1 MSRFK
6 LLLLVIMTV
15 LVSAPLAHGQ
25 TSKVA
30 VVDFEK
36 AVVESVEGKKSSDK
50 FNGTLQAKQADGEK
64 RQKELEDAQRKL
76 QTQERTLSDTAKA
89 NLQKDIERRTTEF
102 QRYNEDTQKEL
113 QSLRDELLRPIAE
126 RASAILNA
134 MAVEQGY
141 TLIVDVSNPQ
151 NNVVW
156 FNPKN
161 DITAELTKRIDVEMA
176 KASEA
181 KPGAPAGSAAPAT
194 PRPTPA
200 PTTPRTTTP
209 APTAPR
215 TTTPPPPVR
224 KP

>member
-1 MSRFK
+1 MIRLRWLPLSIIS
-6 LLLLVIMTV
+6 LLLWTPLVR
-15 LVSAPLAHGQ
+15 GQ
-25 TSKVA
+25 VSKVA

-36 AVVESVEGKKSSDK
+36 AIVESVEGKKSSDK
-50 FNGTLQAKQADGEK
+50 FNGTLQAKQAEGEK

-89 NLQKDIERRTTEF
+89 NLQKDIERRTTEL
-102 QRYNEDTQKEL
+102 QRYNEDAQKEL

-134 MAVEQGY
+134 MAVEQGF

-161 DITAELTKRIDVEMA
+161 DITAELTKRIDAELA
-176 KASEA
+176 RTSEA
-181 KPGAPAGSAAPAT
+181 KPAGSAAPAT
-194 PRPTPA
+194 PRPA
-200 PTTPRTTTP
+200 
-209 APTAPR
+209 APR
-215 TTTPPPPVR
+215 TTAPTPRPGPPAPSA
-224 KP
+224 P

>member
-1 MSRFK
+1 
-6 LLLLVIMTV
+6 
-15 LVSAPLAHGQ
+15 
-25 TSKVA
+25 
-30 VVDFEK
+30 VDFEK
-36 AVVESVEGKKSSDK
+36 AVVESVEGKKSSAK
-50 FNGTLQAKQADGEK
+50 FNGTLQGKQGDAEK

-89 NLQKDIERRTTEF
+89 SLQKDIERRTTEL

-134 MAVEQGY
+134 MAVEQGF

-161 DITAELTKRIDVEMA
+161 DITAELTRRIDAEMA
-176 KASEA
+176 KSSEA
-181 KPGAPAGSAAPAT
+181 KPAGPAGSAPAAPRPVPAAPRT
-194 PRPTPA
+194 ITPAPSASPRPTTPVPA
-200 PTTPRTTTP
+200 P
-209 APTAPR
+209 
-215 TTTPPPPVR
+215 
-224 KP
+224 KD

>member
-1 MSRFK
+1 MARFK
-6 LLLLVIMTV
+6 LSLLVIMTL
-15 LVSAPLAHGQ
+15 LVSVSLVHGQ
-25 TSKVA
+25 TSRVA

-36 AVVESVEGKKSSDK
+36 AIVESVEGKKSSDK
-50 FNGTLQAKQADGEK
+50 FNGTLQAKQAEGEK

-89 NLQKDIERRTTEF
+89 NLQKDIERRTTEL
-102 QRYNEDTQKEL
+102 QRYNEDAQKEL

-134 MAVEQGY
+134 MAVEQGF

-161 DITAELTKRIDVEMA
+161 DITAELTKRIDAELA
-176 KASEA
+176 RTSEA
-181 KPGAPAGSAAPAT
+181 KPAGSAAPAT
-194 PRPTPA
+194 PRPA
-200 PTTPRTTTP
+200 
-209 APTAPR
+209 APR
-215 TTTPPPPVR
+215 TTAPTPRPGTPAPSAPR
-224 KP
+224 P

>member
-1 MSRFK
+1 MARFK
-6 LLLLVIMTV
+6 LPLLVTMTL
-15 LVSAPLAHGQ
+15 LVAVPVGHGQ
-25 TSKVA
+25 MSKVA

-36 AVVESVEGKKSSDK
+36 AVVESAEGKKSSDK
-50 FNGTLQAKQADGEK
+50 FNGTLQAKQAEGEK

-89 NLQKDIERRTTEF
+89 NLQRDIERRTTEF

-134 MAVEQGY
+134 MAAEQGY

-151 NNVVW
+151 TNVVW

-161 DITAELTKRIDVEMA
+161 DITAELTKRIDIEMA

-181 KPGAPAGSAAPAT
+181 KPAGPAGSAPSAT

-200 PTTPRTTTP
+200 PTTPRTTVP
-209 APTAPR
+209 APRP
-215 TTTPPPPVR
+215 TTPPPSPIR